1 MDKLVQQLSAAY
13 WLTPNEKRA
22 AMNYG
27 EYEND
32 LMNKPFIPQGL
43 MVLDEFGGQPIEN
56 IENAGDYAT
65 TNA

>member
-1 MDKLVQQLSAAY
+1 
-13 WLTPNEKRA
+13 
-22 AMNYG
+22 MNYG

-56 IENAGDYAT
+56 IDNAGDYAT